1 MCIHDNFN
9 NQIMALRNSQNCK
22 IGLLP
27 LYLELYDEV
36 MPEIRKEFDPL
47 IDTICNLFKSKEID
61 TVLSDVC
68 RISNEFEN
76 AVAQFENAD
85 VDCIVTLHLAYSPS
99 LECINALS
107 KTKLPIIVLDTTRDD
122 SFNSISLLM
131 YNHGIHGVQDMCN
144 MLLRRGKEFII
155 EAGHIELS
163 DVIDRIVSH
172 IKGAR
177 IAHLLRN
184 SRVGR
189 IGEVFTG
196 MGDFIVER
204 SVLESKLGIT
214 EIVTSPDQVAKY
226 LPDENDPEI
235 LTELAKDKQ
244 RFDVSDLKTETHK
257 LSIQTGLALR
267 RWIENENISAFTIN
281 FRAIIKESGMPEMP
295 FLEICKLL
303 SEGIG
308 YAGEGDVLTAAFVGA
323 MAQVLGEVSF
333 TEMFCP
339 DWENNIIFMSHM
351 GEMNIDLIDDKA
363 RLVEKE
369 WSYTNAQPPV
379 YPSACFKSGRA
390 VFVNLA
396 PGVNNTFSLIISPIE
411 MVKEGQSLSMGDGI
425 RGWMKPEISISEF
438 LKKYS
443 EVGGT
448 HHAAI
453 VYGRPINELKSFGKI
468 MGWKVIEI

>member
-1 MCIHDNFN
+1 
-9 NQIMALRNSQNCK
+9 MAFKYSQNCK

-36 MPEIRKEFDPL
+36 LPEIRKEFNPL
-47 IDTICNLFKSKEID
+47 IETVCDLFKKKDID
-61 TVLSDVC
+61 IVLSDVC
-68 RISNEFEN
+68 RISKEFEI
-76 AVAQFENAD
+76 AIAQFEKAD

-99 LECINALS
+99 LESIDALS
-107 KTKLPIIVLDTTRDD
+107 KTKLPVIVLDTTRDA

-163 DVIDRIVSH
+163 DVIDRTVNH
-172 IKGAR
+172 VKGAKM
-177 IAHLLRN
+177 AHLLRS

-196 MGDFIVER
+196 MGDFVVER
-204 SVLESKLGIT
+204 SVLELKLGIT
-214 EIVTSPDQVAKY
+214 EITTSPDQVAKY

-235 LTELAKDKQ
+235 LAELAKDQQ
-244 RFDVSDLKTETHK
+244 RFDVSELKTEAHK

-267 RWIENENISAFTIN
+267 SWIKEENISAFTIN
-281 FRAIIKESGMPEMP
+281 FRAITRESGMPVMP
-295 FLEICKLL
+295 FLEICKLM

-339 DWENNIIFMSHM
+339 DWENNVIFMSHM
-351 GEMNIDLIDDKA
+351 GEMNVDLTDDKA
-363 RLVEKE
+363 RLLEKE
-369 WSYTNAQPPV
+369 WTYTNAQPPV

-396 PGVNNTFSLIISPIE
+396 PGVNDTFSLIISPVE
-411 MVKEGQSLSMGDGI
+411 MVKESQTVSMGDGI
-425 RGWMKPEISISEF
+425 RGWMKPELSISEF

-443 EVGGT
+443 EAGGT

-453 VYGRPINELKSFGKI
+453 VYGRPMDELKSFGKI
-468 MGWKVIEI
+468 MGWKVVEL

>member
-1 MCIHDNFN
+1 MS
-9 NQIMALRNSQNCK
+9 LKYSRNCK

-36 MPEIRKEFDPL
+36 LPEIRKEFDPL
-47 IDTICNLFKSKEID
+47 IETLCNLFKSKDID
-61 TVLSDVC
+61 IVLSDVC
-68 RISNEFEN
+68 RISKEFEN
-76 AVAQFENAD
+76 AITQFEKAD
-85 VDCIVTLHLAYSPS
+85 VDCIITLHLAYSPS
-99 LECINALS
+99 LESIDALS
-107 KTKLPIIVLDTTRDD
+107 KTKIPIIVLDTTRDA

-163 DVIDRIVSH
+163 DVIDRTVCH
-172 IKGAR
+172 IKGAKM
-177 IAHLLRN
+177 AHNLRN

-189 IGEVFTG
+189 IGEVFKG
-196 MGDFIVER
+196 MGDFDVER

-214 EIVTSPDQVAKY
+214 EIATSPGEVAKY
-226 LPDENDPEI
+226 IADENDFEI
-235 LTELAKDKQ
+235 LTELAKDRQ
-244 RFDVSDLKTETHK
+244 RFDVSDLKTEAHK

-267 RWIENENISAFTIN
+267 RWIKNENISSFTIN
-281 FRAIIKESGMPEMP
+281 FRAITKESGMPEMP

-303 SEGIG
+303 SEGVG

-339 DWENNIIFMSHM
+339 DWKNNVIFMSHM
-351 GEMNIDLIDDKA
+351 GEMNVDLIDDKA
-363 RLVEKE
+363 RLLEKE
-369 WSYTNAQPPV
+369 WSYTNAQSPV
-379 YPSACFKSGRA
+379 YPSACFKSGKA

-396 PGVNNTFSLIISPIE
+396 PGVNDTFSLIISPVE
-411 MVKEGQSLSMGDGI
+411 MIKESKSVLMGDGI
-425 RGWMKPEISISEF
+425 RGWMKPEMSISEF
-438 LKKYS
+438 LKRYS

-448 HHAAI
+448 HHSAI
-453 VYGRPINELKSFGKI
+453 VYGRPIDELRSFGRI
-468 MGWKVIEI
+468 MGWKVIEISK